1 MDSFRSRFN
10 VFLSIVLVI
19 AVLVG
24 VQLVRFQVLQHVE
37 STRDVPELLSV
48 EPAPRG
54 RIYDRNGY
62 LLAGDEA
69 HFELAYDRNGAQYDR
84 FIKDLAPTLGLNP
97 GDILALKDQPKV
109 KHLQL
114 IKDLPYDKGTLVREK
129 DVWGFS
135 AHPFWKRAYTEGALA
150 AHVLGFV
157 NDDRNGLYGVEGWY
171 NDVLTP
177 TLQKD
182 GTLAP
187 GADLVLTIDRNAQA
201 ITEEELARALQNT
214 GASSGSIIVANPRNG
229 EILAMASSPS
239 YDPSRYVELA
249 NKDGLDAFVNPVVSD
264 NFEPGSTF
272 KILTMAAALDSGT
285 VTPDTV
291 YNDTANI
298 EVGGQLIW
306 NWDRGS
312 HGPTDMTGLLAKSL
326 NVGASTLAMRM
337 GQQKFYQYMRA
348 FGLGKPTGIDLQ
360 HEAAGLVITRDK
372 NPDRWSEAILAS
384 NAFGQGI
391 ATTPLQLVAAVAAVA
406 NDGVLVQPHVV
417 KKIVRG
423 DRVDEAKVVAAGR
436 PISKATANTLT
447 QMLVTAVRREVPE
460 ALVEGYSIAGKTGT
474 AQIPVPGGYDDPWT
488 IATFIAYAPADD
500 PQVIILV
507 KLDRPTSSMWGSE
520 TAVPVFYDLATRL
533 FPVLGVRPDN
543 QMSMK

>member
-1 MDSFRSRFN
+1 M
-10 VFLSIVLVI
+10 
-19 AVLVG
+19 
-24 VQLVRFQVLQHVE
+24 
-37 STRDVPELLSV
+37 
-48 EPAPRG
+48 
-54 RIYDRNGY
+54 
-62 LLAGDEA
+62 
-69 HFELAYDRNGAQYDR
+69 
-84 FIKDLAPTLGLNP
+84 
-97 GDILALKDQPKV
+97 
-109 KHLQL
+109 
-114 IKDLPYDKGTLVREK
+114 
-129 DVWGFS
+129 
-135 AHPFWKRAYTEGALA
+135 
-150 AHVLGFV
+150 
-157 NDDRNGLYGVEGWY
+157 
-171 NDVLTP
+171 
-177 TLQKD
+177 
-182 GTLAP
+182 
-187 GADLVLTIDRNAQA
+187 

-239 YDPSRYVELA
+239 YDPSQYVAIA
-249 NKDGLDAFVNPVVSD
+249 NKDGLEAFVNPAVSD
-264 NFEPGSTF
+264 NFEPGSIF
-272 KILTMAAALDSGT
+272 KILTMAAALDSNT
-285 VTPDTV
+285 VKPDTV

-337 GQQKFYQYMRA
+337 GQQQFYKYMRA

-384 NAFGQGI
+384 NSFGQGI
-391 ATTPLQLVAAVAAVA
+391 ATTPMQMVAAVAAVA
-406 NDGVLVQPHVV
+406 NDGVLVQPHIV

-436 PISKATANTLT
+436 PISKDTANTLT
-447 QMLVTAVRREVPE
+447 QMLVNAVRREVPD
-460 ALVEGYSIAGKTGT
+460 AIVDGYSIAGKTGT

-488 IATFIAYAPADD
+488 IATFIAYAPAED

-520 TAVPVFYDLATRL
+520 TAVPVFHELATRL